1 MLRRGQWISHRTPM
15 DGFGDNKR
23 LILTQATEDAVG
35 SGLVSTF
42 I

>member
-1 MLRRGQWISHRTPM
+1 M

-23 LILTQATEDAVG
+23 LILTQATENAVD